1 MPDAILTFEAEE
13 AQKELQKLFKKR
25 KNALEKDPN
34 HVWDHFDVVKVATS
48 STTPQKFQINLK
60 CKWCSKT
67 VSASNPAQS
76 MPRHLKSSNC
86 IASGNSRTRL
96 SLDKAEKMATVTFD
110 EWLERRDWREDFSG
124 NVDSLIES
132 VIELD

>member
-76 MPRHLKSSNC
+76 MPMMRWIYRLN
-86 IASGNSRTRL
+86 RTRL

>member
-76 MPRHLKSSNC
+76 MPMMRRIYRPN
-86 IASGNSRTRL
+86 RTRL